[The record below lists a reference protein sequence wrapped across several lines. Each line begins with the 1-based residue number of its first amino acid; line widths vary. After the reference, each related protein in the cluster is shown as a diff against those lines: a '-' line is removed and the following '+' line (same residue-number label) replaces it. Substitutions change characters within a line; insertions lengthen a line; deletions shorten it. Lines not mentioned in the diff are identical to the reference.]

1 MMSQEEEGKRNLQL
15 LKGETNYLGWKK
27 IMKAHLKKKKYVI
40 ENVFVEDKQEEAID
54 LILTNLSLNIAG
66 DIPDDQGP
74 QVMWD
79 WLESRYGDDNR
90 WDLEREFKELKMT
103 SIEPKAFLARVD
115 NYISRIKAA
124 GGTVLDNTIFTV
136 ILNGINQEFYL
147 NYIRD
152 MREKY
157 ASVEVKPE
165 TITELRKKLK
175 DFYKSTP
182 ENTRSQFESVKKKYE
197 ALNTFKSKPKSKHQ
211 RFCQKCSDQ
220 GLTDYVHTHD
230 TAYHRDDWVEKS
242 KNKEGQNYDIY
253 LDSGANSHFFKD
265 RPRSNYRKANG
276 QVRSANGTIDDIIGE
291 GDEKVGNL
299 LLKNVKHVPTF
310 KKNLVSVVEITKTGG
325 EIVLDSEGFTV
336 VKGKRKLATG
346 EICKKSNLLKF
357 SNSFEC
363 LGTEINASD
372 MQTDEIDLETV
383 KLDLSLLHQRLGH
396 VNNGMVKDT
405 VANLNGNESV
415 KNSKGNECIC
425 EPCVLQNSRRRPYP
439 KTRHEKPKVLERIAA
454 DVQGPFS
461 TKDIEGCHS
470 NLKLVDIA
478 SGYTRIFM
486 LPNKM
491 SETIANHFKD
501 YILQMERRTGKNIGY
516 IETDRGTEFQGSC
529 DQLLKDLGITH
540 VKGNTLDHHYP
551 GKAERMNQTITR
563 MARTML
569 HHSNLPRKYYGE
581 AHKTAVYIYNR
592 MIHGNAT
599 STPYELMY
607 GQKPKI
613 DHIRIFGSICYA
625 YVPTEQRDKLDP
637 ERQRCRLLGYGDD
650 DSDDQFA
657 GYRLLLED
665 PFLKGKIIHTSDV
678 IFNEELDMTE
688 LAGYRLIKD
697 DLFPEFSDQNYS
709 PNSSIES
716 SISQS
721 TNSTNTEPSTN
732 TEEES
737 NYEPSE
743 DPLLAQQVIG
753 LMDINHIVDSDD
765 EEDRRQG
772 EVIQELDRKYQHLW
786 EANNVLDI
794 STKRLLECL
803 NSTQDPAIPSTY
815 EEAINGKDSAHWIA
829 AMDREMNSI
838 RNAKTYVVKRPHKSK
853 LKKNQSKIAGCIL
866 LNETKK
872 GKSSSTK
879 ADLLPRVI
887 RRRRVLIILKHLLL

>member
-1 MMSQEEEGKRNLQL
+1 MASIEEESTRRQV

-27 IMKAHLKKKKYVI
+27 IMKAHLKKKKYLVNDI
-40 ENVFVEDKQEEAID
+40 FTESTSEDAVD

-74 QVMWD
+74 KVMWD

-90 WDLEREFKELKMT
+90 WDLEREFKELKMI
-103 SIEPKAFLARVD
+103 SIEPKEFLAKVD
-115 NYISRIKAA
+115 NFIARIKAA
-124 GGTVLDNTIFTV
+124 GGTTSNQTIFTV
-136 ILNGINQEFYL
+136 ILNGIHQEFYL
-147 NYIRD
+147 NYIRE
-152 MREKY
+152 MREKF
-157 ASVEVKPE
+157 SSSEIKSE
-165 TITELRKKLK
+165 TITELRKRLK
-175 DFYKSTP
+175 EFYKSTP
-182 ENTRSQFESVKKKYE
+182 ESTRNQFNEIKKRYEANQAGKSVKKRHCE
-197 ALNTFKSKPKSKHQ
+197 
-211 RFCQKCSDQ
+211 KCKEQ
-220 GLTDYVHTHD
+220 GLSKYVNTHD
-230 TAYHRDDWVEKS
+230 TEYHRDDWVEKS
-242 KNKEGQNYDIY
+242 KNKADQNYDVY

-363 LGTEINASD
+363 LGTEINESD

-383 KLDLSLLHQRLGH
+383 ELDLSLLHKRLGH

-405 VANLNGNESV
+405 VANLNGNESI
-415 KNSKGNECIC
+415 KNSTGNECIC

-439 KTRHEKPKVLERIAA
+439 KTRREKPKVLERIAA
-454 DVQGPFS
+454 DVQGSFS

-592 MIHGNAT
+592 MVHGNAT

-607 GQKPKI
+607 EQKPKI

-665 PFLKGKIIHTSDV
+665 PFFKGKIIHTSDV

-688 LAGYRLIKD
+688 LAGYRLIED
-697 DLFPEFSDQNYS
+697 DLFSEFSDQNYS

-716 SISQS
+716 SISQP

-732 TEEES
+732 TEES
-737 NYEPSE
+737 NYVPSE
-743 DPLLAQQVIG
+743 DSLPAQQAIG

-765 EEDRRQG
+765 EEDRRQE

-838 RNAKTYVVKRPHKSK
+838 RNSKTYVVKRPHKSK
-853 LKKNQSKIAGCIL
+853 LNPL
-866 LNETKK
+866 R
-872 GKSSSTK
+872 GKP
-879 ADLLPRVI
+879 LFLC
-887 RRRRVLIILKHLLL
+887 